1 MQQQDF
7 DLLDDYFNGLLP
19 PESEQAL
26 RERAAADPD
35 FAREFALRE
44 RMQRWLHREPV
55 RQAVAKNLAEI
66 GPDYFTANAA
76 RPWRV
81 SWKRWAL
88 LAASFA
94 VFAFAVWFFALR
106 QPSLYHRYAQHAPLQ
121 FTERGAGDSPETRA
135 ERAFREGRYE
145 EALAALRTVLTDKP
159 GHLTA
164 RLYEGICL
172 LELGR
177 PAEARAAFAPIAEG
191 TSALQADALWY
202 LAISYLRENDPT
214 RCRETLLRLQ
224 AGQEHYQQAQ
234 ELLRALGR

>member
-1 MQQQDF
+1 M
-7 DLLDDYFNGLLP
+7 NPLP
-19 PESEQAL
+19 APL
-26 RERAAADPD
+26 PGRPVP
-35 FAREFALRE
+35 
-44 RMQRWLHREPV
+44 PV
-55 RQAVAKNLAEI
+55 RSVAAPLAESI
-66 GPDYFTANAA
+66 TCQL
-76 RPWRV
+76 RRV
-81 SWKRWAL
+81 
-88 LAASFA
+88 
-94 VFAFAVWFFALR
+94 
-106 QPSLYHRYAQHAPLQ
+106 H
-121 FTERGAGDSPETRA
+121 EGDE
-135 ERAFREGRYE
+135 
-145 EALAALRTVLTDKP
+145 AALRAVLTDKP

-202 LAISYLRENDPT
+202 LALSYLRENDPT